1 MQDNNK
7 SGKIP
12 LDTLSLFKALYKAI
26 KSGSFRQQAEIHTKI
41 YDSAIK
47 DVENKMFEKTTEVFE
62 KIDIIEKR
70 FARTTI
76 LSTLIATSAICLTIV
91 GSIGVPLYLHFSHS
105 I

>member
-47 DVENKMFEKTTEVFE
+47 DVENKMFEK
-62 KIDIIEKR
+62 IDIIEKR

-91 GSIGVPLYLHFSHS
+91 GSIGVPLYLHFSYS